1 MKTRRQVLCILLIS
15 FLLSAHSAHA
25 QAELTLAQAWQKA
38 KEKSYP
44 ILAQRKAQEALAA
57 KGQVQ
62 NWWDDPSV
70 ELSSGPRTI
79 GSVKS
84 QVQAISLRQRLPTDA
99 DRSLEKL
106 AVQGALESEAL
117 KSLEVEKEQEN
128 KFVRSVYGFKTAKV
142 ELEHANERLKRITA
156 IQAHLNRTKAYTP
169 SGSLERTLV
178 QLRIKEI
185 EQRKAAI
192 ESSLSLY
199 QNEITALGLNPEA
212 IEVSWLS
219 AETLKNYSDLSETQG
234 LNEKRQKVQVQTKK
248 AQSEVS
254 VWRPQIDLFV
264 TSSKEIGGAEEK
276 NEAIGLGLT
285 IPLFSG
291 LSPKKGAYEK
301 AAIEEDFQLLSVQQT
316 NKLHTQ
322 EIQKTTDLVI
332 AKMQAI
338 SLNSIKQMESETP
351 SFEQAL
357 KRGQISIVQFLDY
370 EDKVHEHI
378 EMFYTNQM
386 QALELLSAI
395 NFYLEKSL
403 VEILGV

>member
-1 MKTRRQVLCILLIS
+1 MKMRRQVLCILLNS
-15 FLLSAHSAHA
+15 FFLGGFPAYAGA
-25 QAELTLAQAWQKA
+25 DLTLSQAWQKA

-62 NWWDDPSV
+62 TWWDDPNV
-70 ELSSGPRTI
+70 EFSSGPRTI

-84 QVQAISLRQRLPTDA
+84 QVQEISLRQRLPTDA
-99 DRSLEKL
+99 SRSFEKL
-106 AVQGALESEAL
+106 AIHGALASEAL
-117 KSLEVEKEQEN
+117 KTLEIEKEQEN
-128 KFVRSVYGFKTAKV
+128 KFVRAVYGFKTAKI
-142 ELEHANERLKRITA
+142 EREHITERLQRITA
-156 IQAHLNRTKAYTP
+156 IQAHLNKTRAYTP
-169 SGSLERTLV
+169 SSSLERTLV

-185 EQRKAAI
+185 EQKKAAI
-192 ESSLSLY
+192 ENSLSLY
-199 QNEITALGLNPEA
+199 QNKIRALGLNPEA

-219 AETLKNYSDLSETQG
+219 AETLKRYSDLSDAQG
-234 LNEKRQKVQVQTKK
+234 LNEKQQKVQVQTKK

-301 AAIEEDFQLLSVQQT
+301 AVIEEDFQLLGIQQK

-322 EIQKTTDLVI
+322 EIQKATDLI
-332 AKMQAI
+332 MAKMQAT

-386 QALELLSAI
+386 QALELLSEI
-395 NFYLEKSL
+395 NFYLDKSL